1 MEYYVVKYTA
11 LLVFGYM
18 QTVYIHNKSL
28 EYPPFKYIYIY
39 MVSYTKSH
47 CSEVFRSVENYE
59 EYKNEVRQQKNSLM
73 RSYEISNNRWET

>member
-39 MVSYTKSH
+39 IYGV
-47 CSEVFRSVENYE
+47 V
-59 EYKNEVRQQKNSLM
+59 
-73 RSYEISNNRWET
+73 YEIALF